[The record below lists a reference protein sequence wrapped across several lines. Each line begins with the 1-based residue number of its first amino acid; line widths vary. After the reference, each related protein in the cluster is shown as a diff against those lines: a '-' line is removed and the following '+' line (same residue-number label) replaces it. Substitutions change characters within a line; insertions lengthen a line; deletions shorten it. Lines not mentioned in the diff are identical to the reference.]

1 MDVSWND
8 AVATVSSS
16 RIEPRN
22 DVSNPAGWLC
32 SIFSHVSVAASA
44 TENLPKREGAL
55 LESENNETFLLRAGD
70 LQERPINPAP
80 LPPGPKR
87 RP

>member
-1 MDVSWND
+1 
-8 AVATVSSS
+8 
-16 RIEPRN
+16 
-22 DVSNPAGWLC
+22 
-32 SIFSHVSVAASA
+32 
-44 TENLPKREGAL
+44 L